1 MRLRSFGFKIATP
14 LAFAIVAIANVAI
27 ASKVHAQE
35 PNVLRRARVNPNNPI
50 DFHAAVSPETLY
62 VGQQATY
69 QIAVFLEDVAVT
81 RLRRNPEFLPPEY
94 RGLLAYD
101 IGSTQAFPSRE
112 VSGKHY
118 TARVFEKALFPLASG
133 TLTVPSPQLSYS
145 LPQSS
150 SYFSREESHVV
161 RAEST
166 TLFVKPIP
174 TVGRPVDYTGAV
186 GILKAAVHLDASSAR
201 VGDPLVLTLRVQGT
215 GNIKLLPRPTLEVE
229 WASSVSGTER
239 LQLDTTGLIVK
250 GFKEFDWILTPA
262 REGDVQT
269 PAIHYSYFNPYTE
282 KFEVTEAAAFPI
294 SVQAGSLVT
303 ADSGN
308 DVVAQI
314 PLRGHVVGEVGVL
327 PPDNLSLLML
337 CALMPLPALALLLL
351 GIPKTREKAP
361 AIDSLRSLALKP
373 LPQRAQLKEAAN
385 EKPTSP
391 RDVRRLLLS
400 SLAKRLDASSD
411 VLNERSRTE
420 RLLRRR
426 GVTRETTRDIL
437 AQLAK
442 LDIASFASQ
451 NVVDVIDS
459 PNTSDTIAFAIATQV
474 ATLTSESLAL
484 YDRVDGE
491 ALLSVKSRSRKVKLA
506 GRMSLVLLLVAAG
519 SAAIPPAS
527 QAQDASP
534 SAWEA
539 ASTAY
544 KNRQFGLAANG
555 FKTIAAQL
563 PRDADALSNWATS
576 AWAASDTVSAV
587 IGWQRAVR
595 LDPLAADLREHMLM
609 LPAGAREGVA
619 EVPLVPVTLLGYG
632 GTVAWVVAW
641 VALTWILWRRRAKKA
656 PMPVVRNAAL
666 VVVVLSAACIGISF
680 LGARQLRTVGLAVV
694 VRPETIRSGP
704 DVDADAL
711 GGAATGDIVRV
722 KQRQQLWSLV
732 LHADGREGWIP
743 SDRITALG
751 ANEAQ

>member
-1 MRLRSFGFKIATP
+1 MRFRSVALSIGALF
-14 LAFAIVAIANVAI
+14 AFASANIAMT
-27 ASKVHAQE
+27 SCLHAQE
-35 PNVLRRARVNPNNPI
+35 PSVLRRVRINPNNPI

-69 QIAVFLEDVAVT
+69 QIAVFLEDAAVT

-101 IGSTQAFPSRE
+101 IGVTQAFPSRE

-161 RAEST
+161 KAEST

-174 TVGRPVDYTGAV
+174 TEGRPVDYNGAV
-186 GILKAAVHLDASSAR
+186 GILTASVHLDASSAR

-229 WASSVSGTER
+229 WASSVPGTER
-239 LQLDTTGLIVK
+239 LQLDTTGLVVK
-250 GFKEFDWILTPA
+250 GFKEFDWILTPT
-262 REGDVQT
+262 RDGDVQT
-269 PAIHYSYFNPYTE
+269 PAIHYSFFNPYAE
-282 KFEVTEAAAFPI
+282 KFEVAEAEAFPI
-294 SVQAGSLVT
+294 TVQTGSLVT

-308 DVVAQI
+308 DIVAQI
-314 PLRGHVVGEVGVL
+314 PLRGHVVGVAGPL
-327 PPDNLSLLML
+327 PTDRLSLLIL
-337 CALMPLPALALLLL
+337 CALVPLPVLALLLL
-351 GIPKTREKAP
+351 GIPKKREKAP
-361 AIDSLRSLALKP
+361 AIDSLRSLAQKP
-373 LPQRAQLKEAAN
+373 LPQRTTVKETAN
-385 EKPTSP
+385 ENPTSP

-400 SLAKRLDASSD
+400 SLAKRLDASPD

-426 GVTRETTRDIL
+426 GVTRETTRDVL
-437 AQLAK
+437 AQLSK
-442 LDIASFASQ
+442 LDVASFASK
-451 NVVDVIDS
+451 NFIDAIGS
-459 PNTSDTIAFAIATQV
+459 PNTTETTAFAIATEV
-474 ATLTSESLAL
+474 ATFTSESLAL
-484 YDRVDGE
+484 YDRVDSE
-491 ALLSVKSRSRKVKLA
+491 ALLSISNRARKVKRA
-506 GRMSLVLLLVAAG
+506 GRISLAFMIAGASLATPRPSRAQQAAPKAWD
-519 SAAIPPAS
+519 AAA
-527 QAQDASP
+527 
-534 SAWEA
+534 
-539 ASTAY
+539 TAY
-544 KNRQFGLAANG
+544 KNRQFGVAANG
-555 FKTIAAQL
+555 FKAIAAQL

-576 AWAASDTVSAV
+576 AWAAGDTVSAV

-595 LDPLAADLREHMLM
+595 LDPLAADLREQMLL

-619 EVPLVPVTLLGYG
+619 EVPLVPVTLLGYSG
-632 GTVAWVVAW
+632 MIGWVSAW
-641 VALTWILWRRRAKKA
+641 VALTWIVLRRRARRS
-656 PMPVVRNAAL
+656 PSPVVRNSAIAL
-666 VVVVLSAACIGISF
+666 AMLSVVCIGASY
-680 LGARQLRTVGLAVV
+680 LGARQLQTTGLAVV
-694 VRPETIRSGP
+694 VRPETIRAEP

-711 GGAATGDIVRV
+711 GGAATGDIVRI
-722 KQRQQLWSLV
+722 KQQRQLWSRV